1 MKCSQLTQTIGLNY
15 MAKKKPYFHN
25 NVEALMDVPSE
36 CFDSVDYDEFM
47 DWKIG
52 GWELPSSCNYI
63 IREQNIKTGKVME
76 YVYQKPSSAKKKLEQ
91 RMESGESEFIIA
103 DHDTVH
109 FLTPKWEEDYDDP
122 LA

>member
-1 MKCSQLTQTIGLNY
+1 MP
-15 MAKKKPYFHN
+15 KKKPYFHN
-25 NVEALMDVPSE
+25 NVKALMDVPSE
-36 CFDSVDYDEFM
+36 CFDSIDYDEFM

-63 IREQNIKTGKVME
+63 IREQNIKTGKVKE
-76 YVYQKPSSAKKKLEQ
+76 YIYQKASAAQNKLRQ
-91 RMESGESEFIIA
+91 RMESGDCEFTVA

-109 FLTPKWEEDYDDP
+109 FLTPKWEDYDDP